1 MVVREKYYEPHF
13 VTHNVIIICGNGK
26 LRGGYGII
34 RMRTETINGQIYT
47 YWVGI
52 RISKTRFKRI

>member
-1 MVVREKYYEPHF
+1 MS
-13 VTHNVIIICGNGK
+13 HNVIICGDGK
-26 LRGGYGII
+26 LRGRYGI
-34 RMRTETINGQIYT
+34 RMRTETITGQIYT